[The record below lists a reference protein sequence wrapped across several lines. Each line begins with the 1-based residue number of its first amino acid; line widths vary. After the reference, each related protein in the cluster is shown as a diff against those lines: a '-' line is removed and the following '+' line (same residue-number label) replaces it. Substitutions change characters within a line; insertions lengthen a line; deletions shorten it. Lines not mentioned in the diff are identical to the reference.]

1 MHPDFSQ
8 IGPFLLAALVVFGV
22 YRRFRRNFG
31 RQLLRP
37 ARMTARILLL
47 AVIGCCLL
55 PMALRSAQ
63 FLSAELAGAALGVGM
78 AFWGAERTRFQMYEG
93 RLHYVPHTYTG
104 IAVSLLFLGR
114 LVFRFVQV
122 YAGYHA
128 TADHM
133 QAAAVAP
140 LANAAYPSQA
150 FLPAA
155 MVRSPLTLG
164 IFFVLVGYYVCYY
177 SLVLWKS
184 KHLKTEDIEGTS
196 VAAPLN

>member
-1 MHPDFSQ
+1 MDLDIAQ
-8 IGPFLLAALVVFGV
+8 IGPYVLAALVVFAV

-31 RQLLRP
+31 RQPLRP
-37 ARMTARILLL
+37 KRMTFRILLL
-47 AVIGCCLL
+47 TAIGCSLL

-63 FLSAELAGAALGVGM
+63 F
-78 AFWGAERTRFQMYEG
+78 WGAEVVGTALGIAMALWGAQRTRFQMYEG

-114 LVFRFVQV
+114 LAFRLIQM
-122 YAGYHA
+122 YTGTQPHAGPGTPDA
-128 TADHM
+128 NMADP
-133 QAAAVAP
+133 A
-140 LANAAYPSQA
+140 QA
-150 FLPAA
+150 FAPAA

-184 KHLKTEDIEGTS
+184 KHISTEDIEGAS
-196 VAAPLN
+196 VAAP

>member
-37 ARMTARILLL
+37 ARMIARIVLL
-47 AVIGCCLL
+47 AVVGCCLL

-63 FLSAELAGAALGVGM
+63 FLTAELLGAAVGVGM

-93 RLHYVPHTYTG
+93 RLYYVPHTYTG

-114 LVFRFVQV
+114 LVFRFLQV

-128 TADHM
+128 AADHM
-133 QAAAVAP
+133 QAAAAAP
-140 LANAAYPSQA
+140 LANAAYPSQG
-150 FLPAA
+150 FMPAA

-164 IFFVLVGYYVCYY
+164 IFFVLVGYYVAYY
-177 SLVLWKS
+177 GLVLWKS
-184 KHLKTEDIEGTS
+184 KHLKTEDIEGAS
-196 VAAPLN
+196 FAAPQN